1 MLVFLVGFMGAGKT
15 TAGKLVSSKTGFS
28 YIDLDDAVELK
39 AGKSITTIFK
49 DDGQE
54 VFRQLESETL
64 RELVDQTKTVVAV
77 GGGCP
82 CINDNMEWM
91 LNNGVVIFL
100 KAHHGTL
107 FHRLMPTK
115 KNRPLIAALTD
126 VQLMEYILNQLP
138 VREKFYSQAPYTIE
152 TATEQP
158 SVLCHRIVEIITK
171 VPAKIS

>member
-28 YIDLDDAVELK
+28 YIDLDAEVELK
-39 AGKSITTIFK
+39 AGKSIAGIFK
-49 DDGQE
+49 DDGQDE
-54 VFRQLESETL
+54 FRHLEAATL
-64 RELVDQTKTVVAV
+64 RELCDTNKTVVAV

-91 LNNGVVIFL
+91 LNNGIVIFL

-107 FHRLMPTK
+107 FHRLMPGK
-115 KNRPLIAALTD
+115 KNRPLIATLSD

-138 VREKFYSQAPYTIE
+138 IREKFYSAAQYTIE
-152 TATEQP
+152 TATEPP
-158 SVLCHRIVEIITK
+158 SVLCHRIVEIINK